1 MSQQNNNPEQS
12 ENKLINRIFFFNFRD
27 VSVDCILFGVCKF
40 CGGPR
45 QHESPSSL
53 VSEGDSDK
61 RCSIAQWPL
70 LTLKTIVIY
79 FVWYKSST
87 PGGIEVI
94 TLPTE
99 ESAAKLSICR
109 TTQSSPTSTM
119 EGLMT
124 VSNIGIIHLRIQKR
138 SINFS
143 GTQVRLTSL
152 EKQAFPNICNRTTS
166 HAKDKM
172 VCYECNLHSNGF

>member
-1 MSQQNNNPEQS
+1 MSQQTTIQS
-12 ENKLINRIFFFNFRD
+12 NQKTNLLIGFSFLTSEMFRWIAFCL
-27 VSVDCILFGVCKF
+27 VSVSFVEGHGNMNHPPAWSVRQILTK
-40 CGGPR
+40 
-45 QHESPSSL
+45 E
-53 VSEGDSDK
+53 
-61 RCSIAQWPL
+61 IAQWPL
-70 LTLKTIVIY
+70 LTLKTIVKS